1 MRKNHRE
8 LSLQLLRVMRR
19 VDLLEG
25 RFASAMGFWSSQQ
38 KGAAAEL
45 ARQLSHLE
53 AQVAPGASGGIIQ
66 DFHKSGHTLT
76 SLHDCIYYY
85 ANTARLSHPLPKPY
99 GVG

>member
-25 RFASAMGFWSSQQ
+25 RFASAMGFWSAQQ
-38 KGAAAEL
+38 KGAAADL

-53 AQVAPGASGGIIQ
+53 AQVAPGASGNH
-66 DFHKSGHTLT
+66 FPCT
-76 SLHDCIYYY
+76 
-85 ANTARLSHPLPKPY
+85 TALGTGFLDHYKTVSI
-99 GVG
+99 